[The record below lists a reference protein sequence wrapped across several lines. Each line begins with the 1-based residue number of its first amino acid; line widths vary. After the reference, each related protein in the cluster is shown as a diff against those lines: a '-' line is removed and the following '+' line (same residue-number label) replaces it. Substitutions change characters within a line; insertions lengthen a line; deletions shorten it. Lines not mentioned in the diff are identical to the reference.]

1 MANIMSSV
9 NAAAIRAADTLLR
22 GVGGR
27 EVFLRSPA
35 PAIPDDDGEQLGL
48 SVPQFQDS
56 SIAPVV
62 YRRLRPRLP
71 SSPATA
77 NSQAPQYEL
86 LISATAI
93 NALIG
98 SIAYSSAATLFAIAY
113 GVLIDGTLLEIES
126 ATYSELGGA
135 PYLYRL
141 LLRSPQ
147 ALRT

>member
-1 MANIMSSV
+1 MASV

-27 EVFLRSPA
+27 QVLLRTPA

-48 SVPQFQDS
+48 STPQFQDFPLC
-56 SIAPVV
+56 PVI
-62 YRRLRPRLP
+62 YRRIRPRIP
-71 SSPATA
+71 SSVATA
-77 NSQAPQYEL
+77 QSHPAQYEL
-86 LISATAI
+86 LVSATAV

-98 SIAYSSAATLFAIAY
+98 SQQYNSAATLFSTAF
-113 GVLIDGTLLEIES
+113 GVLIDGVLLEIES

-135 PYLYRL
+135 AYLYRL
-141 LLRSPQ
+141 LLQVPQ